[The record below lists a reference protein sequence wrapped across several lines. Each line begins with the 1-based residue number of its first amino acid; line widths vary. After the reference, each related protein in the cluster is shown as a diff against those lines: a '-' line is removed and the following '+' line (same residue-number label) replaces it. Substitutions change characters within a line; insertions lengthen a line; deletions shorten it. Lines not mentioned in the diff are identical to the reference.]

1 MTNKIIKIKKRDGR
15 IVPFNKS
22 KITNAI
28 YKAVRAVGQENG
40 KLSRQLSDRA
50 VSVLNEHFTEKNIPM
65 VEEIQDIVEEVLIKE
80 GESQTAK
87 AYILYRQKRK
97 EIREAKYFLLAQDIK
112 TTLSKNALKV
122 LEARYL
128 RKDASGKIQETPQK
142 MFQRVASNIAAAE
155 KIYNPKISDDELFKI
170 EEKFYRMMAS
180 LEFLPNSPTL
190 MNAGGALQQLSAC
203 FVLPVEDDMA
213 SIFEAVKNTALIHQ
227 TGGGTG
233 FNFSR
238 LRPRGDPVKS
248 TQGIASGPISFM
260 TVFDA
265 ATNVVKQGGKR
276 RGANMGILRIDHPD
290 ILEFITCKDKEGML
304 PNFNISVAVSDKFM
318 EALKNNGKYDLINP
332 KNGQAVR
339 QLDAG
344 EVFDLITKHAWNNG
358 EPGIVFI
365 DNINRDNP
373 TPKLGLIESTNPCAE
388 QPLLPFESCNLG
400 SINLTKVI
408 IKRANSRKINW
419 NKLKRIVHD
428 AVHFLDNV
436 IDMNHYPLPAIE
448 TITRG
453 NRKIGL
459 GIMGFADMLI
469 RLNVP
474 YDSHRALRVAEEV
487 MQFIQNESKE
497 ASAVI
502 AAKRGVFS
510 NFRDSIYNFPNIA
523 DAVKVRNATVTTIAP
538 TGTIAVIA
546 GCSSGIEPH
555 FALAYTRISY
565 IAQSDNNG
573 TDKGVELVEVN
584 PLFEEIAKKRE
595 FYSQNMM
602 MEVAEKG
609 SAQDIKGIPA
619 DVKRIFVTSLD
630 IAPEWHIKIQAAFQK
645 FVDNAV
651 SKTINFPFSATVED
665 VKKSYLL
672 AYKLG
677 CKGVTI
683 YRNESRKQQILNIGK
698 KYKEGENKNQEKL
711 DSKKPINEARQEIIP
726 ERAIDPELK
735 NPEPYM
741 PDLPPGSCP
750 TCTI

>member
-40 KLSRQLSDRA
+40 KLSRQLSNRV

-238 LRPRGDPVKS
+238 LRPKGDPVKS

-339 QLDAG
+339 QLDTSA
-344 EVFDLITKHAWNNG
+344 FAPK
-358 EPGIVFI
+358 
-365 DNINRDNP
+365 NR
-373 TPKLGLIESTNPCAE
+373 
-388 QPLLPFESCNLG
+388 
-400 SINLTKVI
+400 
-408 IKRANSRKINW
+408 
-419 NKLKRIVHD
+419 
-428 AVHFLDNV
+428 
-436 IDMNHYPLPAIE
+436 
-448 TITRG
+448 
-453 NRKIGL
+453 
-459 GIMGFADMLI
+459 
-469 RLNVP
+469 
-474 YDSHRALRVAEEV
+474 
-487 MQFIQNESKE
+487 
-497 ASAVI
+497 
-502 AAKRGVFS
+502 
-510 NFRDSIYNFPNIA
+510 
-523 DAVKVRNATVTTIAP
+523 
-538 TGTIAVIA
+538 
-546 GCSSGIEPH
+546 
-555 FALAYTRISY
+555 
-565 IAQSDNNG
+565 
-573 TDKGVELVEVN
+573 
-584 PLFEEIAKKRE
+584 
-595 FYSQNMM
+595 
-602 MEVAEKG
+602 
-609 SAQDIKGIPA
+609 
-619 DVKRIFVTSLD
+619 
-630 IAPEWHIKIQAAFQK
+630 
-645 FVDNAV
+645 
-651 SKTINFPFSATVED
+651 
-665 VKKSYLL
+665 
-672 AYKLG
+672 
-677 CKGVTI
+677 
-683 YRNESRKQQILNIGK
+683 
-698 KYKEGENKNQEKL
+698 
-711 DSKKPINEARQEIIP
+711 AR
-726 ERAIDPELK
+726 
-735 NPEPYM
+735 
-741 PDLPPGSCP
+741 
-750 TCTI
+750 